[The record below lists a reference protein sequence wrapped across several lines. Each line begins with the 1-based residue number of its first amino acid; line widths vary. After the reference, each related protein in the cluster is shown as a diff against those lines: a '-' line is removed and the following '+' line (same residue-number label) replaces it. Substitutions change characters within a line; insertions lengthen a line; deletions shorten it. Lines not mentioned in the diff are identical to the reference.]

1 MANRSWMSGG
11 SWIAGVIEDGR
22 MDGKLGGLI
31 VATA

>member
-11 SWIAGVIEDGR
+11 SWIAVVIEDGR
-22 MDGKLGGLI
+22 KDGKLGGLI